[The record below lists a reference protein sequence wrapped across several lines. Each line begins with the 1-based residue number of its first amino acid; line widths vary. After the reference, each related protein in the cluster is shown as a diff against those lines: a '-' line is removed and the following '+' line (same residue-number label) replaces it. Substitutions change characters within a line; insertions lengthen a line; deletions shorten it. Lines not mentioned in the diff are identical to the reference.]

1 MNVTLRQLS
10 VFESVARNLSFTKA
24 AKELHLS
31 QPGVSMQVRQLADV
45 VGIPLFEKLGKKI
58 HLTEAGTELYYYSQ
72 RIAQELQEMEQVL
85 ESLKGV
91 RGGKLRISVAT
102 TANHFAT
109 RLLAA
114 FSKQYEGTDIALDV
128 TNRQSLLDQLQNN
141 ETDIVIM
148 GEPPPGLGLESVA
161 FMDNPLV
168 VVAPVDHPLAQA
180 GKPVPLHRLA
190 EETFVVREAQSG
202 TRIAMK
208 RFFKDHGMK
217 FQAGM
222 EMTSNEAIKQAVE
235 AGLGLGIV
243 SVHTLELELEA
254 GRLVILNV
262 EDFPIL
268 RHWHLVHLK
277 GKRWSPV
284 AQAFNDFL
292 LGPDAE
298 HFLKSLVRY
307 PIKSSPG

>member
-10 VFESVARNLSFTKA
+10 VFESVARNLSYTKA

-31 QPGVSMQVRQLADV
+31 QPGVSMQVRALVDV
-45 VGIPLFEKLGKKI
+45 VGIPLFEKLGKQI
-58 HLTEAGTELYYYSQ
+58 HLTEAGTELYFYSQ
-72 RIAQELQEMEQVL
+72 RIANELQEMEEVL

-114 FSKQYEGTDIALDV
+114 FSKQYAGTDIALDV
-128 TNRQSLLDQLQNN
+128 TNRKSLLDQLQNN

-148 GEPPPGLGLESVA
+148 GEPPPGRGLESVA

-168 VVAPVDHPLAQA
+168 VVAPVNHSLAKS
-180 GKPVPLHRLA
+180 GRRVPLHRLA
-190 EETFVVREAQSG
+190 EETFVVREAASG
-202 TRIAMK
+202 TRSAMK
-208 RFFKDHGMK
+208 RFFTDHGIT

-222 EMTSNEAIKQAVE
+222 EMTSNEAIKQSVE

-254 GRLVILNV
+254 RRLVILDV
-262 EDFPIL
+262 EGFPIL

-298 HFLKSLVRY
+298 HLLKSLVR
-307 PIKSSPG
+307 SPM

>member
-1 MNVTLRQLS
+1 MNVTLRQLD

-45 VGIPLFEKLGKKI
+45 VAMPLFEKLGKQI

-72 RIAQELQEMEQVL
+72 RIAKELQEMEQVL

-91 RGGKLRISVAT
+91 RGGRLSISVAT

-128 TNRQSLLDQLQNN
+128 TNRKSLLDQLQKN

-168 VVAPVDHPLAQA
+168 VIAPVSHLLAKS
-180 GKPVPLHRLA
+180 GKSVPLRRLA
-190 EETFVVREAQSG
+190 EETFVVRETESG

-208 RFFKDHGMK
+208 RFFKDHGIE
-217 FQAGM
+217 FQVGI
-222 EMTSNEAIKQAVE
+222 EMTSNEAIKQSVE

-254 GRLVILNV
+254 GRLVILDV
-262 EDFPIL
+262 EGFPIM
-268 RHWHLVHLK
+268 RHWHLVHLR

-298 HFLKSLVRY
+298 HLLKSQVRV
-307 PIKSSPG
+307 P

>member
-1 MNVTLRQLS
+1 MNITLRQLS

-45 VGIPLFEKLGKKI
+45 VGMPLFEKLGKQV

-72 RIAQELQEMEQVL
+72 RIAKELQEMEQML

-102 TANHFAT
+102 TANHFTT

-114 FSKQYEGTDIALDV
+114 FSRQYAGTDIALDV
-128 TNRQSLLDQLQNN
+128 TNRQSLLDQLQSNA
-141 ETDIVIM
+141 TDIVIM
-148 GEPPPGLGLESVA
+148 GEPPPNLNLESEA
-161 FMDNPLV
+161 FMENPLV
-168 VVAPVDHPLAQA
+168 VVAPVDHPLARA
-180 GKPVPLHRLA
+180 GRRVPLYRLS
-190 EETFVVREAQSG
+190 EETFVVREAASG
-202 TRIAMK
+202 TRIAME
-208 RFFKDHGMK
+208 RFFKDHGVTL
-217 FQAGM
+217 QAGM
-222 EMTSNEAIKQAVE
+222 EMTSNEAIKQSVE

-243 SVHTLELELEA
+243 SVHTIELELEV
-254 GRLVILNV
+254 GRLLILDV
-262 EDFPIL
+262 EGFPIL

-284 AQAFNDFL
+284 AQAFSDFL
-292 LGPDAE
+292 LGSDAKQLLE
-298 HFLKSLVRY
+298 TLVRH
-307 PIKSSPG
+307 PG